1 VADGRH
7 EARFQ
12 AGRAEIMSNTVQT
25 PKAPSLPFAEV
36 QYSRNYLDQL
46 NNVLRLYFNQLDNT
60 FQSLLSIAGGAAFK
74 FPVGSF
80 YLTTQQTIPVI
91 NTAYAI
97 PFNNTAVSNQVA
109 IGTTTSHIVTN
120 VAGYYNFQ
128 FSAQLAKTAGGTINT
143 WVWPKVNGVDISNS
157 NTKLQITG
165 ASTAETVAAWNFVLP
180 MNAGDYFELYW
191 AADST
196 NIILEAVAAN
206 SFSPAIP
213 PVILTATF
221 VSALY
226 S

>member
-1 VADGRH
+1 
-7 EARFQ
+7 
-12 AGRAEIMSNTVQT
+12 
-25 PKAPSLPFAEV
+25 
-36 QYSRNYLDQL
+36 
-46 NNVLRLYFNQLDNT
+46 
-60 FQSLLSIAGGAAFK
+60 
-74 FPVGSF
+74 
-80 YLTTQQTIPVI
+80 LTTQQTIPVI

-109 IGTTTSHIVTN
+109 IGTTTSHIVTD

-128 FSAQLAKTAGGTINT
+128 FSAQLAKTSGSTMAA
-143 WVWPKVNGVDISNS
+143 WVWPRVNGVDIPDS
-157 NTKLQITG
+157 NTKLQLTG
-165 ASTAETVAAWNFVLP
+165 SSSSEMVAAWNFVLP

-191 AADST
+191 ASDHVGV
-196 NIILEAVAAN
+196 IIKAEAAN

>member
-1 VADGRH
+1 
-7 EARFQ
+7 
-12 AGRAEIMSNTVQT
+12 MSNTPQT

-46 NNVLRLYFNQLDNT
+46 NNVLRLYFNQLDNVIS
-60 FQSLLSIAGGAAFK
+60 QLLSVAGGSILK
-74 FPVGSF
+74 FPNGSF

-97 PFNNTAVSNQVA
+97 PFNNTVVSNQVV

-128 FSAQLAKTAGGTINT
+128 FSAQMAKTSGSTMSAWI
-143 WVWPKVNGVDISNS
+143 WPRVNEVDIPDS
-157 NTKLQITG
+157 NTKIQLTG
-165 ASTAETVAAWNFVLP
+165 SGSSELVAAWNFVLP

-191 AADST
+191 AADHADV
-196 NIILEAVAAN
+196 IIKAEAAN
-206 SFSPAIP
+206 AFSPAIP
-213 PVILTATF
+213 PAILTATF

>member
-1 VADGRH
+1 
-7 EARFQ
+7 
-12 AGRAEIMSNTVQT
+12 MSNTVQT

-97 PFNNTAVSNQVA
+97 PFNNTAVSNQVS
-109 IGTTTSHIVTN
+109 IGSPTSRIVVD

-128 FSAQLAKTAGGTINT
+128 FSAQLAKTAGSTMTAWI
-143 WVWPKVNGVDISNS
+143 WPRVNGVDIADS
-157 NTKLQITG
+157 NTKLQLTG
-165 ASTAETVAAWNFVLP
+165 SSSSEMVAAWNFVLP

-191 AADST
+191 AADHVDV
-196 NIILEAVAAN
+196 IIKAEAAN

-213 PVILTATF
+213 PVLLSATF

>member
-1 VADGRH
+1 
-7 EARFQ
+7 
-12 AGRAEIMSNTVQT
+12 MSNAPQT

-46 NNVLRLYFNQLDNT
+46 CNVLRLYFNQLDNVIT
-60 FQSLLSIAGGAAFK
+60 QLLSVAGGSLLK
-74 FPVGSF
+74 FPNGSF

-97 PFNNTAVSNQVA
+97 PFNNTVVSNQVA

-120 VAGYYNFQ
+120 VSGYYNFQ
-128 FSAQLAKTAGGTINT
+128 FSAQLAKTSGSTMST
-143 WVWPKVNGVDISNS
+143 WIWPRVNGVDIVES
-157 NTKLQITG
+157 NTKLQLTG
-165 ASTAETVAAWNFVLP
+165 SGSSELVAAWNFVLP

-191 AADST
+191 AAD
-196 NIILEAVAAN
+196 NVDVILKAVAAN

>member
-1 VADGRH
+1 
-7 EARFQ
+7 
-12 AGRAEIMSNTVQT
+12 MSNTVQT

-74 FPVGSF
+74 FPNGSF

-97 PFNNTAVSNQVA
+97 PFNNTSVSNQVA

-128 FSAQLAKTAGGTINT
+128 FSAQLAKTAGSTMSA
-143 WVWPKVNGVDISNS
+143 WVWPRVNGVDIPDS
-157 NTKLQITG
+157 NTKLQLTG
-165 ASTAETVAAWNFVLP
+165 SSSSEMVAAWNFVLP

-191 AADST
+191 AADHVDV
-196 NIILEAVAAN
+196 ILKAEAAN

>member
-1 VADGRH
+1 
-7 EARFQ
+7 
-12 AGRAEIMSNTVQT
+12 MSNTPQT

-46 NNVLRLYFNQLDNT
+46 NNVLRLYFNQLDNVIS
-60 FQSLLSIAGGAAFK
+60 QLLSVAGGSILK
-74 FPVGSF
+74 FPNGSF

-97 PFNNTAVSNQVA
+97 PFNNTVVSNQVV

-128 FSAQLAKTAGGTINT
+128 FSAQMAKTSGSTMSAWI
-143 WVWPKVNGVDISNS
+143 WPRVNEVDIPDS
-157 NTKLQITG
+157 NTKIQLTG
-165 ASTAETVAAWNFVLP
+165 SGSSELVAAWNFVLP

-191 AADST
+191 AADHADV
-196 NIILEAVAAN
+196 IIKAEAAN
-206 SFSPAIP
+206 AFSPAIP

>member
-1 VADGRH
+1 VAV
-7 EARFQ
+7 A
-12 AGRAEIMSNTVQT
+12 SNTPQT

-46 NNVLRLYFNQLDNT
+46 CNVLRLYFNQLDNVIT
-60 FQSLLSIAGGAAFK
+60 QLLSVAGGSLLK
-74 FPVGSF
+74 FPNGSF
-80 YLTTQQTIPVI
+80 YLTTQQTIPVV

-97 PFNNTAVSNQVA
+97 PFNNTVVSNQVA
-109 IGTTTSHIVTN
+109 IGTPTSHIITSVS
-120 VAGYYNFQ
+120 GYYNFQ
-128 FSAQLAKTAGGTINT
+128 FSAQLAKTSGSTMST
-143 WVWPKVNGVDISNS
+143 WIWPRVNGVDIVES
-157 NTKLQITG
+157 NTKLQLTG
-165 ASTAETVAAWNFVLP
+165 SGSSELVAAWNFVLP

-191 AADST
+191 AADNT
-196 NIILEAVAAN
+196 DVILKAVAAN

>member
-1 VADGRH
+1 
-7 EARFQ
+7 
-12 AGRAEIMSNTVQT
+12 MSNTVQT

-97 PFNNTAVSNQVA
+97 PFNNTAISNQVS
-109 IGTTTSHIVTN
+109 IGSPTSRIVVD

-128 FSAQLAKTAGGTINT
+128 FSAQLAKTAGSTMT
-143 WVWPKVNGVDISNS
+143 AWVWPRVNGVDIPDS
-157 NTKLQITG
+157 NTKLQLTG
-165 ASTAETVAAWNFVLP
+165 SSSSEMVAAWNFVLP

-191 AADST
+191 AADHVDV
-196 NIILEAVAAN
+196 IIKAEAAN

>member
-1 VADGRH
+1 
-7 EARFQ
+7 
-12 AGRAEIMSNTVQT
+12 MSNTPQT

-46 NNVLRLYFNQLDNT
+46 NNVLRLYFNQLDNVIS
-60 FQSLLSIAGGAAFK
+60 QLLSVAGGSILK
-74 FPVGSF
+74 FPNGSF

-97 PFNNTAVSNQVA
+97 PFNNTVVSNQVV

-128 FSAQLAKTAGGTINT
+128 FSAQMAKTSGSTMSAWI
-143 WVWPKVNGVDISNS
+143 WPRVNGVDIPDS
-157 NTKLQITG
+157 NTKIQLTG
-165 ASTAETVAAWNFVLP
+165 SGSSEMVASWNFVLP

-191 AADST
+191 AADHAGV
-196 NIILEAVAAN
+196 IIKAEAAN
-206 SFSPAIP
+206 AFSPAIP